1 MFSRY
6 QIKMYLYISYMNK
19 SVKNK
24 QVEKIQEQSKK
35 GHESKANLVSIFNYL
50 EALID
55 GPFVIKTRVEVL
67 IQ

>member
-1 MFSRY
+1 
-6 QIKMYLYISYMNK
+6 MNK

-24 QVEKIQEQSKK
+24 QVEKIEFKK

-55 GPFVIKTRVEVL
+55 GPFVIKTRVEEL